1 MMRVRTFC
9 LAAVLTLSALP
20 VLADAVV
27 ASRNIRSHSVL
38 MPSDLSIVPESI
50 PGAMTDP
57 DKAIGLE
64 AKVTLYAGRPVRPED
79 LGPPAILE
87 RNDVVP
93 LHYHHAGLSI
103 TTEGRVLSRAGVGD
117 TIRVMNL
124 SSRTTVSGVVLVD
137 GSVNVAPSTR

>member
-1 MMRVRTFC
+1 MIVMRVLLSV
-9 LAAVLTLSALP
+9 LACCMALP
-20 VLADAVV
+20 ALGEAVV
-27 ASRNIRSHSVL
+27 ATRMIRSQSVL
-38 MPSDLSIVPESI
+38 MPSDLSVVPDIV
-50 PGAMTDP
+50 PGAMTNP
-57 DKAIGLE
+57 DKAVGLE
-64 AKVTLYAGRPVRPED
+64 TRVTLYAGRPVRPED

-103 TTEGRVLSRAGVGD
+103 TTEGRVLSRAGIGD
-117 TIRVMNL
+117 SIRVMNL